1 MITELRSKKDLSD
14 AVSLLTVDEITA
26 EVENKQHESDEEE
39 EEEDEEEE
47 EEEGEEEEED
57 EEADEIELEL
67 HDADEPGKPITSH
80 AGLLHS
86 PLFSDGRILNVLLL
100 RQRRR

>member
-39 EEEDEEEE
+39 DEEEEDEEEDEEEE
-47 EEEGEEEEED
+47 EEEDEEEV
-57 EEADEIELEL
+57 ELEL
-67 HDADEPGKPITSH
+67 HDADEPGKAITSH
-80 AGLLHS
+80 AGLSFSS
-86 PLFSDGRILNVLLL
+86 PLFLDA
-100 RQRRR
+100 